1 MLDYK
6 KDINT
11 MKYLKSF
18 RLHRFTYSFSW
29 MALVFILTYAC
40 DKSTVTPD
48 KPGEETVTHQKSVQ
62 QASLDLYKE
71 IAAQQDSRNFA
82 ISPLSIQIA
91 LYMVYNGAEGETREE
106 IGELLHMMDAD
117 LETLNQQVEG
127 LLEYLT
133 NLVDNGHLDI
143 HNALFYDQDRVVLAE
158 QFVDRL
164 SRYFDVHDENLDF
177 DDPSAVTSINGW
189 VQDKTYDK
197 IQEVIQDISDL
208 EVLFLINA
216 LYLKADWVNGFLQE
230 ATSDKPFTTTT
241 GNEIM
246 VPTMH
251 QTTNV
256 EHLTREGAVIA
267 RLPLADSALFVYLI
281 MPDNPGD
288 LEDLFDS
295 DFMKDLWEN
304 NLEFQSSR
312 FRFEM
317 PLVEIKTHLN
327 LNETLQTLGMV
338 TAFNPEKAELSQMG
352 ESKSGLPL
360 HISRTL
366 HDVYL
371 RMDERGVEGAAV
383 TTVGVGVTSLPPALQ
398 FNKPFAYLIVD
409 QQYNIPVFMGQF
421 TGIEAKN

>member
-1 MLDYK
+1 
-6 KDINT
+6 
-11 MKYLKSF
+11 MKISRMCQPSGSVF
-18 RLHRFTYSFSW
+18 SFSW
-29 MALVFILTYAC
+29 LALIFIFTLAC
-40 DKSTVTPD
+40 DKSNISPD
-48 KPGEETVTHQKSVQ
+48 ENLGEELTKQAAMHQVSQ
-62 QASLDLYKE
+62 DLYRV
-71 IAAQQDSRNFA
+71 IAEDQGSQNFA
-82 ISPLSIQIA
+82 ISPVSIQLA
-91 LYMVYNGAEGETREE
+91 LYMVYNGSEGETREE
-106 IGELLHMMDAD
+106 IGQMLQVMDAD
-117 LETLNQQVEG
+117 LEALNQRVKQVQD
-127 LLEYLT
+127 YLT
-133 NLVDNGHLDI
+133 GLIDEGYLDI
-143 HNALFYDQDRVVLAE
+143 HNALFYDENRVELAE
-158 QFVDRL
+158 AFVDRL
-164 SRYFDVHDENLDF
+164 SSYYDIHKDNLNF
-177 DDPSAVTSINGW
+177 DDPAAVEAINAW
-189 VQDKTYDK
+189 VKDKTYDK
-197 IQEVIQDISDL
+197 IEQVLQDISEE

-327 LNETLQTLGMV
+327 LNETLQSLGMV

>member
-1 MLDYK
+1 MCQP
-6 KDINT
+6 
-11 MKYLKSF
+11 SGSVF
-18 RLHRFTYSFSW
+18 SFSW
-29 MALVFILTYAC
+29 LALIFIFTLAC
-40 DKSTVTPD
+40 DKSNISPD
-48 KPGEETVTHQKSVQ
+48 ENLGEELTKQAAMHQVSQ
-62 QASLDLYKE
+62 DLYRV
-71 IAAQQDSRNFA
+71 IAEDQGAQNFA
-82 ISPLSIQIA
+82 ISPVSIQLA
-91 LYMVYNGAEGETREE
+91 LYMVYNGSEGETREE
-106 IGELLHMMDAD
+106 IGQMLQVMDAD
-117 LETLNQQVEG
+117 LEALNQRVKQVQD
-127 LLEYLT
+127 YLT
-133 NLVDNGHLDI
+133 GLIDEGYLDI
-143 HNALFYDQDRVVLAE
+143 HNALFYDENRVELAE
-158 QFVDRL
+158 AFVDRL
-164 SRYFDVHDENLDF
+164 SSYYDIHKDNLNF
-177 DDPSAVTSINGW
+177 DDPAAVEAINAW
-189 VQDKTYDK
+189 VKDKTYDK
-197 IQEVIQDISDL
+197 IEQVLQDISEE

-327 LNETLQTLGMV
+327 LNETLQSLGMV